1 MLPAKLKKS
10 NLFNDANSYFGQTGE
25 VTLPKLTRKMEAW
38 RGGGM
43 DGEVDIDMGQDKIEL
58 EWKLGG
64 MDLTVLR
71 QYGQTNA
78 AGTLLRFMGA
88 YQRDDGGANH
98 AVEVVVRGRHSEIDP
113 GSAKDGDD
121 TETTVKTSCTYYK
134 LVVDGRTEIEIDLL
148 NAVFV
153 VDGIDRL
160 AEQRA
165 AIGLI

>member
-25 VTLPKLTRKMEAW
+25 VTLPKLTRKMEKW

-43 DGEVDIDMGQDKIEL
+43 DGEVDIDMGQESIEL

-71 QYGQTNA
+71 QYGQPNA

-88 YQRDDGGANH
+88 YQRDDGGQNH
-98 AVEVVVRGRHSEIDP
+98 AVEIVVRGRHSEIDM
-113 GSAKDGDD
+113 GTAKDGDD
-121 TETTVKTSCTYYK
+121 TEVTIKTSCTYYA
-134 LVVDGRTEIEIDLL
+134 LVVDGFTEIRIDLM
-148 NAVFV
+148 NGIFEVG
-153 VDGIDRL
+153 GIDRL

>member
-1 MLPAKLKKS
+1 MLPAKLKKY

-25 VTLPKLTRKMEAW
+25 VTLPKLTRKMEGW

-58 EWKLGG
+58 EWKIGG

-71 QYGQTNA
+71 QYGHNSA
-78 AGTLLRFMGA
+78 DGILLRFMGA
-88 YQRDDGGANH
+88 YQRDDGGPNH
-98 AVEVVVRGRHSEIDP
+98 AVEIVVRGRHSEIDP

-148 NAVFV
+148 NAVFIV
-153 VDGIDRL
+153 NGIDLL
-160 AEQRA
+160 AQRRA